1 MKHLIF
7 IFLVFCFQLSLG
19 QTITAPAPLS
29 IEANS
34 SNLDAG
40 DFVITWPSAP
50 SNILVS
56 LSLDYHSGATLS
68 FPTTTGLTLNT
79 GYSTWTGVSS
89 IVFYGGLTNIN
100 AALAAMT
107 ISMGSVKTAVKI
119 NIEITTY
126 DANYVYNPTNKHFYK
141 YVTSSGITYT
151 SAKSGASGNTFK
163 GKTGYLVTITS
174 QSEQDFINNNIT
186 GNNLWIAITDAVTDG
201 TWVIDAG
208 PEQGAILKTQNGPT
222 AGNIDGQYNNWCSG
236 EPNGANH
243 SEDYAVA
250 KWNGGT
256 CWNDLPNSYSSVQGY
271 IVEISADFPSGSGY
285 TDVYTNYVVHN
296 NDKAFTKASSTGT
309 ISSSISN
316 LPNLFGGLQINDG
329 HTITLR
335 SGHTLNSNRID
346 LVGTGKVVF
355 SDATTKW
362 MPGTATLS
370 NTIVHSPT
378 TNSNPSYWSV
388 TSAWNYSTGSTGS
401 PDPFYE
407 NAPYPG
413 SGLALHYTPYL
424 NSPQGWSA
432 QANNTSQYLILNANV
447 PVYIS
452 GIVTQGRAYNG
463 GQWVNTANV
472 DVSLDGSNWTNVL
485 SNATFNS
492 NSTDAVTIMFPTVV
506 YAKYVR
512 INPRTWTNHITMRL
526 GIIAKSNKIT
536 SDGLVLHLD
545 AANLASYIGTGT
557 SWKDLSGNSIDA
569 TLGNTVTYNFGGGY
583 FNFDGVSNSYINFT
597 ANIGSTSVVTVEMW
611 VKANAFGGMLFGFD
625 RYDAWTSNSNLGFN
639 TSSGDQ
645 YGIPSSQV
653 TTLGI
658 LNKWKHLVFVMNQ
671 NTVTNNKIYVNGVN
685 QILSYSSG
693 TPSST
698 YAVFSS
704 GGVMGAGRISSWK
717 YDLSYLMNM
726 QLASFRVYKREL
738 TQQEITDNFEAEK
751 SRFGL

>member
-1 MKHLIF
+1 MKYLF
-7 IFLVFCFQLSLG
+7 ILSFFLMGLNAVS
-19 QTITAPAPLS
+19 QTIIAPAPLT
-29 IEANS
+29 IEANAT
-34 SNLDAG
+34 NVDASG
-40 DFVITWPSAP
+40 FVITWASAP
-50 SNILVS
+50 ANILVS
-56 LSLDYHSGATLS
+56 VSLDYHSGATLS
-68 FPTTTGLTLNT
+68 FSTTTGLTLNT
-79 GYSTWTGVSS
+79 GYATWTGVQS
-89 IVFYGGLTNIN
+89 IVFYGSLTNIN
-100 AALAAMT
+100 NALAGMK

-119 NIEITTY
+119 NLEISSY
-126 DANYVYNPTNKHFYK
+126 DANYVYNPTNKHFYR
-141 YVTSSGITYT
+141 YI
-151 SAKSGASGNTFK
+151 SGNTTYTTARTNAGTYSFK

-186 GNNLWIAITDAVTDG
+186 GSNLWIAATDETTDG

-208 PEQGAILKTQNGPT
+208 PEKGTVLKTQNGPT
-222 AGNIDGQYNNWCSG
+222 AGNIDGQFNNWCGG

-243 SEDYAVA
+243 SEDYAVT

-256 CWNDLPNSYSSVQGY
+256 CWNDLPNTYSAVAGY
-271 IVEISADFPSGSGY
+271 IVEISADFPSGSPY
-285 TDVYTNYVVHN
+285 TDVYTSYVVHN

-309 ISSSISN
+309 VSSSISN
-316 LPNLFGGLQINDG
+316 LPNIYGGLQINDG

-335 SGHTLNSNRID
+335 SGHTLNSNRLD
-346 LVGTGKVVF
+346 LVGSGKIVF
-355 SDATTKW
+355 TDATTKW
-362 MPGTATLS
+362 TPGSPTLS
-370 NTIVHSPT
+370 NTIVHSPS
-378 TNSNPSYWSV
+378 TNSNPSFWSV
-388 TSAWNYSTGSTGS
+388 TSAWNYSTGSTGT

-413 SGLALHYTPYL
+413 TGLALHYTPYL

-432 QANNTSQYLILNANV
+432 QVNNTSQYLILNSNV

-463 GQWVNTANV
+463 GQWVKTANV
-472 DVSLDGSNWTNVL
+472 DVSLDGTNWTNVL
-485 SNATFNS
+485 SDATLNT
-492 NSTDAVTIMFPTVV
+492 NSTDAVTILFPTVV

-526 GIIAKSNKIT
+526 GIITKSNKII
-536 SDGLVLHLD
+536 SDGLALHLD

-557 SWKDLSGNSIDA
+557 AWKDLSGNSSDA
-569 TLGNTVTYNFGGGY
+569 ALGTTVTYNFGGGY
-583 FNFDGVSNSYINFT
+583 FDFNGASNSFINFT

-611 VKANAFGGMLFGFD
+611 VKVNAFSGMLFGFD
-625 RYDAWTSNSNLGFN
+625 RYDAWTTSGNLVFN
-639 TSSGDQ
+639 TSAGDQ

-658 LNKWKHLVFVMNQ
+658 LSKWKHLVFVMNQ
-671 NTVTNNKIYVNGVN
+671 NTITNNKIYVNGVN

-698 YAVFSS
+698 YAVFNS
-704 GGVMGAGRISSWK
+704 GAGRISSWK
-717 YDLSYLMNM
+717 YDISYLMNM
-726 QLASFRVYKREL
+726 QVGNFRVYKREL